1 MTVSFFYYSICQLHL
16 VQSNTRLSHRFWIK
30 GKALAWFSSYL
41 ENRSPFV
48 RVESGSSTCS
58 YLHHY
63 GVPQGSALG
72 PLLYLL
78 YTAPLSDVLKRHDMS
93 CHLYADDSQIYMSFQ
108 PSRPGEPEYSK
119 SKVETCI
126 LDVNSWMI
134 APICVNQIMKKLS
147 SCDWTLDTALFR
159 N

>member
-1 MTVSFFYYSICQLHL
+1 MSFFYYSICQLHL
-16 VQSNTRLSHRFWIK
+16 IQSNTRLSHHFGIK

-78 YTAPLSDVLKRHDMS
+78 YTAPLCDVLKRHDMS

-126 LDVNSWMI
+126 LDVNGWMI
-134 APICVNQIMKKLS
+134 APICVN
-147 SCDWTLDTALFR
+147 
-159 N
+159 

>member
-1 MTVSFFYYSICQLHL
+1 MVF
-16 VQSNTRLSHRFWIK
+16 
-30 GKALAWFSSYL
+30 

-48 RVESGSSTCS
+48 CVETGSSTCS

-63 GVPQGSALG
+63 GAPQGSALG

-93 CHLYADDSQIYMSFQ
+93 CHLYADDIQIYMSFQ
-108 PSRPGEPEYSK
+108 PSRPCEPEYSK

-134 APICVNQIMKKLS
+134 APICVN
-147 SCDWTLDTALFR
+147 
-159 N
+159 

>member
-1 MTVSFFYYSICQLHL
+1 MESKEKHWHGFRPIWRTEV
-16 VQSNTRLSHRFWIK
+16 RLYV
-30 GKALAWFSSYL
+30 L
-41 ENRSPFV
+41 
-48 RVESGSSTCS
+48 RVGPRPV
-58 YLHHY
+58 HY
-63 GVPQGSALG
+63 GVPLGSALG

-108 PSRPGEPEYSK
+108 PSRPCEPEYSK

-134 APICVNQIMKKLS
+134 APICVN
-147 SCDWTLDTALFR
+147 
-159 N
+159 